1 MKLLENM
8 KGEIT
13 VGVYL
18 SIAEIVNSVPQIGT
32 GALLIAKHYTSG
44 LIWEN
49 DSIYLFSFHRKD
61 EKIFF

>member
-32 GALLIAKHYTSG
+32 GALLIAKNYT
-44 LIWEN
+44 
-49 DSIYLFSFHRKD
+49 
-61 EKIFF
+61 